1 LLNKPIAAV
10 AAIGLAGLGGWWL
23 GHTSKQ
29 IEAAETPQTA
39 FKQRRAPLETKLKG
53 GTASDAEQLQLLKLR
68 LALGDK
74 SGALGLLETLSDQR
88 PENWQLRLMLA
99 DLRRQQQDQSGA
111 EREIRQVLNVKPLQP
126 EAWQQLSQ
134 LQLNQ
139 GKGAQL
145 EAQLKSSALIAKTKP
160 EGLPLGLLLADVQQ
174 RRQQSKSAENTYRD
188 LIGRYPEDPR
198 PLLALAMQKQEAG
211 EGEAAVALIREAR
224 QRVPEK
230 SRPVLDQVAAS
241 WMVKS
246 VRQQAQGPTGRALA
260 AGAVGLSN

>member
-1 LLNKPIAAV
+1 
-10 AAIGLAGLGGWWL
+10 
-23 GHTSKQ
+23 
-29 IEAAETPQTA
+29 
-39 FKQRRAPLETKLKG
+39 
-53 GTASDAEQLQLLKLR
+53 
-68 LALGDK
+68 
-74 SGALGLLETLSDQR
+74 
-88 PENWQLRLMLA
+88 MLA

-198 PLLALAMQKQEAG
+198 PLLALALQKQEAG

-246 VRQQAQGPTGRALA
+246 VRQQAQGPTGRTLA